1 MNTYNP
7 CPADYNTFMKYS
19 QIPKSKTLEKKKS
32 AQSLNTSIKKENV
45 PGPGA
50 YQVINTWR
58 GKDPLKKNEL
68 SYLNTITKGPSMNIY
83 YH

>member
-1 MNTYNP
+1 M
-7 CPADYNTFMKYS
+7 
-19 QIPKSKTLEKKKS
+19 PKQQKTLEKNKS
-32 AQSLNTSIKKENV
+32 AGDLNKSIKKENV

-68 SYLNTITKGPSMNIY
+68 SYLSTITKGPSMNVY
-83 YH
+83 YHWLFFSIFSLSK